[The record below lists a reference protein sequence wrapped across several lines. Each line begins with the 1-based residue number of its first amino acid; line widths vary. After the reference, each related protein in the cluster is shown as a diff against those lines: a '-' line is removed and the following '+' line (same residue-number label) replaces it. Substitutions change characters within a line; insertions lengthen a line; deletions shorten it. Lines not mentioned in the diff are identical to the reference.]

1 MTKKRETKVSKA
13 GAVELTEDALDN
25 VQGAGGDFHIKF
37 DAPTAVANK
46 FSPAGQI
53 AQKVEISGLKAGGG

>member
-1 MTKKRETKVSKA
+1 MTKKRETEVSKA

-37 DAPTAVANK
+37 DGPTAVANK
-46 FSPAGQI
+46 FSPATNLT
-53 AQKVEISGLKAGGG
+53 QKVNIAPVKTGP